1 MLELQVITSLQPD
14 TAMKEHV
21 SESEY
26 ISVNDEDL
34 AIQSL
39 DAFPIWEEM
48 QGAIEQKLP
57 LNEESMAYK
66 LWKIAEKSIV
76 SQHVRVFQDLG

>member
-1 MLELQVITSLQPD
+1 MLQLQVITSLQPD

-76 SQHVRVFQDLG
+76 SQHVGVFRNLG